1 MERLFEM
8 EGQLLL
14 WIREVFASPVMDKI
28 MIFISSLAN
37 KGMLWIGIGVVLLL
51 LGVKGRKW
59 SNRGL
64 LVLLSLAFNMVICN
78 LLLKPLVARTRP
90 YDLLGY
96 EILVRRLGDY
106 SFPSGHTSAS
116 FAAATAIYA
125 IDRRWG
131 AAAYVLAALILG
143 MLFYI
148 LLFSR
153 RILLVFSTFF
163 GFLSRMIAGLFR
175 LILMPAGKSVKKLRK
190 MVRKALK
197 KKIKQVRMVI
207 VKK

>member
-64 LVLLSLAFNMVICN
+64 LVLLSQYGYLQSSAE
-78 LLLKPLVARTRP
+78 A
-90 YDLLGY
+90 LG
-96 EILVRRLGDY
+96 GA
-106 SFPSGHTSAS
+106 H
-116 FAAATAIYA
+116 AT
-125 IDRRWG
+125 
-131 AAAYVLAALILG
+131 V
-143 MLFYI
+143 
-148 LLFSR
+148 
-153 RILLVFSTFF
+153 
-163 GFLSRMIAGLFR
+163 
-175 LILMPAGKSVKKLRK
+175 
-190 MVRKALK
+190 
-197 KKIKQVRMVI
+197 
-207 VKK
+207 